1 MKFNKKKL
9 FVAALAICLVA
20 IISMGTLAWFT
31 DSDDVTNKFMIAES
45 DDDTA
50 DDIFSVD
57 VWEKDEDGNVY
68 DEKDNEGG
76 ITYDDI
82 LPGDKLVKDVFVEN
96 TGYYAQYIR
105 ATVTVSDGIAWAN
118 VLGKV
123 PADVELSD
131 IVYGLNTD
139 GLYGIVSKYENGK
152 LIYELYYKDAL
163 TAGKTINVFDGV
175 KIPESMTAEQAVKFD
190 NAFTIDVNATAVQ
203 TENVGGNVAAAFATI
218 EGVTPVMDKVYG
230 EPDAA
235 VTKIDLPTVDNNG
248 TPVELDTAYNFAV
261 TESLDSAVSGE
272 YNYWHADF
280 VVTVNT
286 DVPANELVLAG
297 QYDSYSADWL
307 AFTNDFDLAAGDS
320 VRLIEYYTNGSA
332 SVNYNEL
339 CDYVKNFKCGAQSD
353 IEGLGMTVELRLYE
367 VTSGNVET
375 GNYIVIGTYDYTF

>member
-57 VWEKDEDGNVY
+57 VWEKDKDGNVY

-139 GLYGIVSKYENGK
+139 GLYGIVSKYESGK

-175 KIPESMTAEQAVKFD
+175 KIPESMTAEQATKFD
-190 NAFTIDVNATAVQ
+190 NAFTIDVNAKAVQ
-203 TENVGGNVAAAFATI
+203 TENVGDNVVAAFATI
-218 EGVTPVMDKVYG
+218 EGVTPVMDKVY
-230 EPDAA
+230 
-235 VTKIDLPTVDNNG
+235 T
-248 TPVELDTAYNFAV
+248 
-261 TESLDSAVSGE
+261 
-272 YNYWHADF
+272 
-280 VVTVNT
+280 
-286 DVPANELVLAG
+286 
-297 QYDSYSADWL
+297 
-307 AFTNDFDLAAGDS
+307 
-320 VRLIEYYTNGSA
+320 
-332 SVNYNEL
+332 
-339 CDYVKNFKCGAQSD
+339 
-353 IEGLGMTVELRLYE
+353 
-367 VTSGNVET
+367 
-375 GNYIVIGTYDYTF
+375 

>member
-57 VWEKDEDGNVY
+57 VWEKDKDGNVY

-139 GLYGIVSKYENGK
+139 GLYGIVSKYESGK

-175 KIPESMTAEQAVKFD
+175 KIPESMTAEQATKFD
-190 NAFTIDVNATAVQ
+190 NAFTIDVNAKAVQ
-203 TENVGGNVAAAFATI
+203 TENVGDNVVAAFATI
-218 EGVTPVMDKVYG
+218 EGVTPVMDKVYTQ
-230 EPDAA
+230 PDAA
-235 VTKIDLPTVDNNG
+235 VTEIDLPTVDNGG
-248 TPVELDTAYNFAV
+248 TP
-261 TESLDSAVSGE
+261 
-272 YNYWHADF
+272 
-280 VVTVNT
+280 
-286 DVPANELVLAG
+286 
-297 QYDSYSADWL
+297 
-307 AFTNDFDLAAGDS
+307 
-320 VRLIEYYTNGSA
+320 
-332 SVNYNEL
+332 
-339 CDYVKNFKCGAQSD
+339 
-353 IEGLGMTVELRLYE
+353 VELRLYE
-367 VTSGNVET
+367 VTSGNIET